1 MNTFHRRLTISFLQ
15 NLVRSVLVLMTVMA
29 MIRLPEISG
38 SAAEPF
44 SSFASVMS
52 AVLSFFDIL
61 LFVLPLSLLIATLFT
76 VGFLARDHELTALRA
91 AGWSMFQIMWPVILI
106 GVVAALAS
114 GAQYFAEL
122 PRPFS
127 MPSGAAEKTAFHAG
141 LSYPFVNLLAVYL
154 GIGLAAAPRNKSRF
168 VGFLHAGM
176 WLMAYYVVSATA
188 NALGRHGGL
197 PPMMAGWM
205 ATVFIA
211 GVAGVLWWK
220 SEW

>member
-15 NLVRSVLVLMTVMA
+15 NLVRSVLVLMIVMA
-29 MIRLPEISG
+29 MIRLP
-38 SAAEPF
+38 
-44 SSFASVMS
+44 SV
-52 AVLSFFDIL
+52 LWLFDTL

-91 AGWSMFQIMWPVILI
+91 AGWSMFQITWPVILI
-106 GVVAALAS
+106 GVAATLVS
-114 GAQYFAEL
+114 WTQYLAEL
-122 PRPFS
+122 PKPLS
-127 MPSGAAEKTAFHAG
+127 MPSGAVEKTAFHAG
-141 LSYPFVNLLAVYL
+141 LSYPLANLLAVFL
-154 GIGLAAAPRNKSRF
+154 GIGLAASPRNKSRF
-168 VGFLHAGM
+168 VGFLRAGM

-197 PPMMAGWM
+197 SPLMAGWM

-220 SEW
+220 AKW